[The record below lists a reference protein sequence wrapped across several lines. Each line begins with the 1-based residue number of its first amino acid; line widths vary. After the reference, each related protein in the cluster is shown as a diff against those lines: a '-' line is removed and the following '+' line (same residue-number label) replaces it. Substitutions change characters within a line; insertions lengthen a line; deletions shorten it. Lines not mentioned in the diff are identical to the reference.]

1 MADKD
6 DKDKYKKTMNL
17 FFKCNRLHHTL
28 AECRVSSLG
37 LHRSQRSL
45 MLIVSF
51 YNNIS
56 QKELAKKLEISPA
69 AVTVTLKKLET
80 QGYIA
85 RASSVKDSRVN
96 NIAITDKGRHVIDKT
111 SEIFDELDKQT
122 FKGFSDD
129 DLDNLHR
136 YLKQISENLQG
147 VCEESKSK

>member
-45 MLIVSF
+45 LLIVSF

-56 QKELAKKLEISPA
+56 QKELA
-69 AVTVTLKKLET
+69 KKLET